1 MLKDKKNK
9 FYESIAFN
17 VLNSKIGEYLINYK
31 KEISVLAE
39 LNISYKKDNAI
50 NINIIDIII

>member
-1 MLKDKKNK
+1 M
-9 FYESIAFN
+9 
-17 VLNSKIGEYLINYK
+17 NYK

-39 LNISYKKDNAI
+39 LNISQKNNAI